1 MGFVVGVIFVCVGLF
16 VVVPAF
22 GLFGLL
28 WTGIAVAITV
38 VNGMNTFGKKGVST
52 MEIYT
57 EEEEPKPDSQ
67 EHQISTNTLDA
78 KGRLEQLESL
88 KKAGLLTQ
96 EEYDTLTA
104 SAMAVADQYGC
115 GVYVVT
121 VDDMADYI
129 DPDAVTETGETGM
142 AAFTE
147 YAWDALGLAAS
158 HDSNG
163 IMLALSM
170 AERDFQML
178 AHGDTANAAFTDYGK
193 YIMQDEFLDNFREDD
208 WYGGFADYIAACGRY
223 LEANANGA
231 PIDVEPSDET
241 EEEYEPLSFGD
252 KLFFAALMAFRFGLP
267 LGLIVAFIVC
277 AVYKRQ
283 LKSVRRATEAARY
296 TVSGGAEITAREDRF
311 THTTEVRTPI
321 KTESDDHDSDP
332 SFSGG
337 TTVNSGGFSHSGGK
351 F

>member
-1 MGFVVGVIFVCVGLF
+1 MMMKKYASLLFALVLALSLSVSAAADSSGVYV
-16 VVVPAF
+16 
-22 GLFGLL
+22 
-28 WTGIAVAITV
+28 
-38 VNGMNTFGKKGVST
+38 
-52 MEIYT
+52 Y
-57 EEEEPKPDSQ
+57 D
-67 EHQISTNTLDA
+67 DA
-78 KGRLEQLESL
+78 
-88 KKAGLLTQ
+88 ALLTQ

-158 HDSNG
+158 YDSNG

-208 WYGGFADYIAACGRY
+208 WYGGFEDYVKECGVY
-223 LEANANGA
+223 LEKASAGKPVRA
-231 PIDVEPSDET
+231 SLF
-241 EEEYEPLSFGD
+241 YPL
-252 KLFFAALMAFRFGLP
+252 
-267 LGLIVAFIVC
+267 LIVIGLSLLAAA
-277 AVYKRQ
+277 AVVAVIWRKMD
-283 LKSVRRATEAARY
+283 
-296 TVSGGAEITAREDRF
+296 TVSKKATANDYVSAGLRLTEQTDHF
-311 THTTEVRTPI
+311 THKTTSRRKIER
-321 KTESDDHDSDP
+321 SS
-332 SFSGG
+332 SSGG
-337 TTVNSGGFSHSGGK
+337 SSQSESGGGGSGRSGK